1 MLYECMSRT
10 GINTISQNM
19 AWELKELFKNQKN
32 ITPGMIEQILNG
44 SNALSVR
51 MDRFNRIA
59 LDRKV
64 FERYFKGVPKKE
76 VVIIVEKALEMYFK
90 GERA

>member
-1 MLYECMSRT
+1 MLYECMSKT
-10 GINTISQNM
+10 GKTTIDHNT
-19 AWELKELFKNQKN
+19 AWELKELCKNQKD
-32 ITPGMIEQILNG
+32 ITPGMMEQILNG

-51 MDRFNRIA
+51 MDRSNRIA
-59 LDRKV
+59 LDREV

-76 VVIIVEKALEMYFK
+76 VVSIVEKALEMYFK

>member
-1 MLYECMSRT
+1 MSRT
-10 GINTISQNM
+10 GINTIFQNT
-19 AWELKELFKNQKN
+19 AWELKELYKKQKD

-51 MDRFNRIA
+51 MDRSNRIVI
-59 LDRKV
+59 DREV
-64 FERYFKGVPKKE
+64 FERYFKDVPKKE
-76 VVIIVEKALEMYFK
+76 VVSIVEKAPEMYFK